1 MVDTLETSTQ
11 ETTTL
16 LEGIRDAVAAGN
28 AERAR
33 SCASRMLEEDALE
46 LLEDLRPVELSRLFA
61 ILGDE
66 SLAQLLARLDDR
78 DAAGILAK
86 MSTAQA
92 ADILEE
98 IDPDDATD
106 ILEEVDPNLVEG
118 MLIAMNPADA
128 AEIRDLMAY
137 PPESAG
143 GIMTPAF
150 VAISPRLRADQAVV
164 ALRRLAE
171 EAETVNY
178 VYVVDREQKLLGVLS
193 LHALVLTAPST
204 PVRELMVTDIL
215 TVPVLADQE
224 EAAHLLN
231 DYDLLALPVV
241 DDDHRLVGIITAD
254 DVADVLEAETT
265 EDIER
270 LGGSQPLAVPYL
282 RASPLLLFRKRI
294 TWLLVLFVAQFGTIA
309 LLDRYSDATK
319 QAAVLSIFVP
329 ILIGTGGNVGSQ
341 TVSTII
347 RAMAVGEASGRH
359 ILRIVAKEALT
370 GLALGAV
377 MAILMFGRGLL
388 PNEDDVEPVR
398 LGLTVGATVLLLSVW
413 AATVATILPIT
424 LSKLRVDPA
433 VVSAPFITSII
444 DASGVFIYF
453 TIVYWL
459 IL

>member
-1 MVDTLETSTQ
+1 MVNTLDAPAEETAS
-11 ETTTL
+11 L
-16 LEGIRDAVAAGN
+16 LEGIRDAVAAGDPD
-28 AERAR
+28 RAR
-33 SCASRMLEEDALE
+33 SCASRMLEEDALA
-46 LLEDLRPVELSRLFA
+46 LLEDLQPVELSRLFA

-66 SLAQLLARLDDR
+66 SLAVLLGRLDDR
-78 DAAGILAK
+78 DAAGILTK

-92 ADILEE
+92 ANILEE

-106 ILEEVDPNLVEG
+106 ILEEIDADLVEG

-164 ALRRLAE
+164 ALRRAAE

-204 PVRELMVTDIL
+204 PVRDLMVTDIL
-215 TVPVLADQE
+215 SIPVLADQE
-224 EAAHLLN
+224 VAARLLT
-231 DYDLLALPVV
+231 DHDLLAVPVV
-241 DDDHRLVGIITAD
+241 DDEQRLVGIITAD

-282 RASPLLLFRKRI
+282 RASPFLLFRKRI
-294 TWLLVLFVAQFGTIA
+294 IWLIVLFVAQFGTIA
-309 LLDRYSDATK
+309 LLERYSDATER
-319 QAAVLSIFVP
+319 ASVLSIFVP

-359 ILRIVAKEALT
+359 IVRIVAKESLT

-377 MAILMFGRGLL
+377 MAVLMFGRGVLT
-388 PNEDDVEPVR
+388 NSDQVDSFR
-398 LGLTVGATVLLLSVW
+398 LGLTVAGTVLLLSVW
-413 AATVATILPIT
+413 AATVATILPVT